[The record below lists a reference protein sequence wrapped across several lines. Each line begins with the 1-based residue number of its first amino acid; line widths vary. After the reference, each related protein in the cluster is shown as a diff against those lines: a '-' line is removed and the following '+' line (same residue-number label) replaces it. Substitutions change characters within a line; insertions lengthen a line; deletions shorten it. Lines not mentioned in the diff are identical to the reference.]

1 MKCLI
6 IDEVDNC
13 IQGKLSKHMETVW
26 IKDVPSEEDLLKHIP
41 GYDILVMRVDP
52 AITKRVIDAANQLKV
67 IAVGAVGINHIDI
80 DYAEKKGIKV
90 FNAPGLNIDSVAEL
104 TIGRLIDI
112 SRQVVAANNYVKGEK
127 LWNKYLFTGTE
138 LAKKTIGIIGYGKIG
153 QRVGE
158 LARAF
163 KMKVI
168 AYDPYITVE
177 QGLKMNTKMVTLDEI
192 FKESN
197 CITIHVPL
205 TPETKNMISCKQI
218 EMMKKGC
225 IIVNMGRGGVVDEEA
240 VLDALS
246 KGKLGGMGTDVMTS
260 ELSGDSGKDDTIES
274 PLFEYDN
281 FIVTPHIG
289 GQTIDSQKRI
299 GDFLVE
305 NIKVI
310 FNLF

>member
-112 SRQVVAANNYVKGEK
+112 SRQVIAANNYVKGEK

-158 LARAF
+158 LAQAF

-205 TPETKNMISCKQI
+205 TPETKNMISYKQI